1 MMQVGLK
8 QIVNQYQTVN
18 VYFKMCTVKWV
29 VCKNESPIKRYN
41 NRFNIR
47 IFLLSDA
54 SWYDGSWSQCL
65 IFYLYVIVLLLNWHL
80 CVYHGDGLYRS
91 HEAQ

>member
-54 SWYDGSWSQCL
+54 SWYDGSWSQC
-65 IFYLYVIVLLLNWHL
+65 
-80 CVYHGDGLYRS
+80 
-91 HEAQ
+91 